1 MRFEW
6 DEAKNQANKAKHG
19 VDFVRIQLL
28 FDGRPVETFP
38 STYPHEE
45 RWLTV
50 GVLAGRFYTV
60 VWTPRGEAVRIISVR
75 RSRDAEVRQ
84 YRSVHE

>member
-6 DEAKNQANKAKHG
+6 DETKNRANEAKHG
-19 VDFVRIQLL
+19 VDFVHIQLL
-28 FDGRPVETFP
+28 FDGRPIRTIP
-38 STYPHEE
+38 SDYAPEE

-50 GVLAGRFYTV
+50 GLLDGLFYTV
-60 VWTPRGEAVRIISVR
+60 VWTPRGEAIRLISVR
-75 RSRDAEVRQ
+75 RSRHAEVRQ